1 MGYNN
6 WPYWLRGGIIGIT
19 FLLVVFL
26 SWLIWALTV
35 PRSDLLGLAVLGAL
49 YYGVIA
55 LLPVF
60 LIGAAIGLIV
70 QKIKV

>member
-35 PRSDLLGLAVLGAL
+35 PRSDLWGLAVLGAL

-55 LLPVF
+55 LLPIF